1 MVIFNNV
8 SIEEIPGL
16 MVEDIQVS
24 PIELS
29 PLMRQRPIRFGA
41 DYVRI
46 TGGTRTVTVSFA
58 LLQMDRDYRSKLLME
73 VTKWAR
79 TDTPGKLQVTGYN
92 DMYLM
97 ALCTQLP
104 APSSRQWWEDGLK
117 VVFTAFEPYWI
128 GEEMHR
134 AYVNEPFNT
143 GGTAPPLM
151 KIVRTFQ
158 QTTNNVSW
166 TSGGDTMFFTDIP
179 AGRLEID
186 LEKQTAAVGSTSV
199 MDRFTLGSTFIRP
212 KPGGQLILGTS
223 ATIFWQERWE

>member
-128 GEEMHR
+128 SETVKS
-134 AYVNEPFNT
+134 AQVNESFT
-143 GGTAPPLM
+143 VMGTAPPLM
-151 KIVRTFQ
+151 RIEKTISQVIQ
-158 QTTNNVSW
+158 NVSW
-166 TSGGDTMFFTDIP
+166 ACGGDTMLFTDLP
-179 AGRLEID
+179 AGSLVID
-186 LEKQTAAVGSTSV
+186 LDRQTAVVGSTNV

-212 KPGGQLILGTS
+212 RPGGQLILGTS
-223 ATIFWQERWE
+223 GTIFWQERWE